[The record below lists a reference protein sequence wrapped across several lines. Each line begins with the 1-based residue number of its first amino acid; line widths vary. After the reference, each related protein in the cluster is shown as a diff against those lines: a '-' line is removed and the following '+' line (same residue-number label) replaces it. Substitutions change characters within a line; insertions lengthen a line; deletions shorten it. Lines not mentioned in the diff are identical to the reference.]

1 MTDLRGS
8 VYEIYSLEQLAGGGS
23 VIHAL
28 DPRAKIVGTLFYIA
42 AVVSF
47 GRGELSALAPFV
59 LYPAV
64 ALALAGIPGSMIFKR
79 SLVALPF
86 CLFAGLSSA
95 FFDRSVLFTVGGL
108 HVTAGWMALFTIV
121 FRTLLCV
128 SAVLILVAVTP
139 FRELTEG
146 LRRLR
151 LPAVFI
157 SLFEMTYRYLGTLAG
172 EALSMYTAYS
182 LRGGGKKGVAMRDM
196 GSFAGQLLL
205 RSFDRA
211 ERVYQ
216 AMKCRGYQSAPPSAI
231 RKRRLV
237 PGDLVFILLLCG
249 SSLLFRLVNIPQLI
263 GRLFECLI

>member
-28 DPRAKIVGTLFYIA
+28 DPRAKILGTLFYIA

-172 EALSMYTAYS
+172 EAL
-182 LRGGGKKGVAMRDM
+182 RGGGKKGVAMRDM

-231 RKRRLV
+231 RKRRLA

-249 SSLLFRLVNIPQLI
+249 SSLLFRLINIPQLI